1 MTKEKTYEGWY
12 LGLDMGTNSVGWAVT
27 DDRYNVVKKGGKALW
42 GVRLFD
48 EGRPPQTGGPSAP
61 PAAAPSADPAGST
74 FAGAFAQAVA
84 EKDPGFFQ
92 RLNDSRYLPE
102 DKHVQQ
108 RNALFCDPD
117 YKDKDYY
124 KAYPTIYHLRKA
136 LMEEDGPFDVRLVYL
151 AVHHIIKHRGH
162 FLFDSLALG
171 ADGLPDSGEAFRAF
185 RDAAQ
190 DVLEL
195 TVLEEAGP
203 SIAAILSDRSLGV
216 TRKKAALLECL
227 PRAKENP

>member
-1 MTKEKTYEGWY
+1 MQE
-12 LGLDMGTNSVGWAVT
+12 L
-27 DDRYNVVKKGGKALW
+27 
-42 GVRLFD
+42 
-48 EGRPPQTGGPSAP
+48 
-61 PAAAPSADPAGST
+61 
-74 FAGAFAQAVA
+74 FAQAVA

-171 ADGLPDSGEAFRAF
+171 ADGLPDSGKPS
-185 RDAAQ
+185 
-190 DVLEL
+190 
-195 TVLEEAGP
+195 GP
-203 SIAAILSDRSLGV
+203 SGMPHRTCWSSPCWRRPARRSRPSCPTAAS
-216 TRKKAALLECL
+216 A
-227 PRAKENP
+227 